1 MKKIAIFSSLI
12 LSLSLFSQ
20 TQKLEFVTTVPDA
33 EGSYVVIPNKEASKQ
48 DYTLGFVYYDDM
60 AGYSC
65 RTVGN
70 INVNNDKLTFSVPE
84 FLKNG
89 MITSRIG
96 NFGLQLAKLNPNTLK
111 ELKIQNPPEWL
122 AIYNSSNPK
131 DEDIVKRAS
140 QMNGAGAAKLAL
152 PKLKKLYDSNY
163 KSELLY
169 FELAFAYNALGDF
182 TNAEKIA
189 SEAIKNKK
197 DSDNLK
203 KEYLYALVNQQ
214 KIKEAEDFVTKNE
227 DRMTDPAAKT
237 ECYQNLAAFCASMDR
252 LDSAKKW
259 LAKVSAQ
266 PNAAR
271 YQRGIDAVNS
281 IIKEKEK
288 KIQ

>member
-1 MKKIAIFSSLI
+1 M
-12 LSLSLFSQ
+12 
-20 TQKLEFVTTVPDA
+20 
-33 EGSYVVIPNKEASKQ
+33 
-48 DYTLGFVYYDDM
+48 
-60 AGYSC
+60 
-65 RTVGN
+65 
-70 INVNNDKLTFSVPE
+70 
-84 FLKNG
+84 
-89 MITSRIG
+89 TSRIG
-96 NFGLQLAKLNPNTLK
+96 NFGVQLAKLNPNTVK

-152 PKLKKLYDSNY
+152 TSLKKLYDNNY

-227 DRMTDPAAKT
+227 DRMTDPEAKT
-237 ECYQNLAAFCASMDR
+237 ECYQNLAAFCASMDK

>member
-1 MKKIAIFSSLI
+1 MKKIAIFSSVM

-33 EGSYVVIPNKEASKQ
+33 EGSYVVIPNKDASKQ
-48 DYTLGFVYYDDM
+48 DYTLGFIYYDNM

-65 RTVGN
+65 RIVGD
-70 INVNNDKLTFSVPE
+70 ISVKDDKLSFTTPE
-84 FLKNG
+84 YLKTS
-89 MITSRIG
+89 MMTSRIG
-96 NFGLQLAKLNPNTLK
+96 NFGVQLAKLNPNTVK
-111 ELKIQNPPEWL
+111 ELKIKNPPEWL

-140 QMNGAGAAKLAL
+140 QMNGAGATKLAL
-152 PKLKKLYDSNY
+152 TSLKKLYDNNY

-169 FELAFAYNALGDF
+169 FELAFAYNALRDF
-182 TNAEKIA
+182 TNAEKVA

-203 KEYLYALVNQQ
+203 KEYLYSLVNQQ

-237 ECYQNLAAFCASMDR
+237 ECFQNLAAYCANLDK

-259 LAKVSAQ
+259 LAKVIAQ
-266 PNAAR
+266 PNAAKF
-271 YQRGIDAVNS
+271 QRGIDTVSS

>member
-1 MKKIAIFSSLI
+1 MKKIVIFSSVI

-20 TQKLEFVTTVPDA
+20 TQKLEFVTNVPDA
-33 EGSYVVIPNKEASKQ
+33 EGSYVVIPNKDASKQ
-48 DYTLGFVYYDDM
+48 DYTLGFIYYDNM

-65 RTVGN
+65 RIVGE
-70 INVNNDKLTFSVPE
+70 ISVKDDKLSFTTAE
-84 FLKNG
+84 YLKTS
-89 MITSRIG
+89 MMTSRIG
-96 NFGLQLAKLNPNTLK
+96 NFGVQLAKLNPNTVK

-131 DEDIVKRAS
+131 DEEIVKRAS
-140 QMNGAGAAKLAL
+140 QMNGAGASKLAL
-152 PKLKKLYDSNY
+152 TSLKKLYDNNY

-182 TNAEKIA
+182 INAEKVA

-203 KEYLYALVNQQ
+203 KEYLYSLVYL
-214 KIKEAEDFVTKNE
+214 KKLKEGEEFVLKNE
-227 DRMTDPAAKT
+227 DKFTDAMAKS
-237 ECYQNLAAFCASMDR
+237 ECFLNLAAHSANSDK
-252 LDSAKKW
+252 LDMSEKW
-259 LAKVSAQ
+259 LAKLSVQ
-266 PNAAR
+266 PNVAIF
-271 YQRGIDAVNS
+271 QKNIDIINS